1 MSAKTRRSVNDV
13 IVVGAGVAGLS
24 AARALAGRGINVRIL
39 EARDRI
45 GGRVWSVDR
54 LDLGAQWIHGT
65 EGNPITGLCRQFG
78 IPIYYVGG
86 DATYLGGWEDLH
98 LLRPNGAAVSMPEKN
113 ISIALADSV
122 RDEFDRWR
130 SARTAGKPRD
140 VPAAAAFARVMR
152 QHRLNA
158 SRASEA
164 DWHVRICTRDDWGGY
179 RDTLSA
185 LYWEEGYQVYG
196 YGDSAFP
203 DGFGVIPARLAEGL
217 NVRLNS
223 VVTHIRHNRSGVKV
237 RTTDDE
243 FRADAVIVTLPLGV
257 LKAGAVKFE
266 PALPRPKRDAIK
278 RLGIGC
284 LAKLALFYDKPF
296 WPPEPYIFG
305 LADGKDTMA
314 PTLAVN
320 LWHTHRIPCLV
331 FIVGGELGE
340 TLERWP
346 LEQAVDWA
354 KSALQR
360 MFRQA
365 PQPVRALRTGWTLD
379 PYTRGAY
386 SHVAVGAT
394 PADFD
399 RLAAPVG
406 QRLLFAGEATCRQHW
421 ACVHGAHVSG
431 LREAARLLGDPS
443 VMPQLRIT
451 EDRRWRDMMVRAGRF
466 FQMRA
471 TATDHAETA
480 RRAAVLRKS
489 DVFAEIEDRE
499 LDLLATMF
507 ERRALKAGEILCKAG
522 EDANH
527 VFVVA
532 SGRIAVRNGRARN
545 GDALVSVGAGAVIG
559 EYGLVTRD
567 AKRTAT
573 LVAQGPADIL
583 TLDYPRFRQFVVAYP
598 QCVLA
603 MLGVTVNRLQR
614 EVARGKKP
622 RAQVR

>member
-1 MSAKTRRSVNDV
+1 
-13 IVVGAGVAGLS
+13 
-24 AARALAGRGINVRIL
+24 
-39 EARDRI
+39 
-45 GGRVWSVDR
+45 
-54 LDLGAQWIHGT
+54 
-65 EGNPITGLCRQFG
+65 
-78 IPIYYVGG
+78 
-86 DATYLGGWEDLH
+86 
-98 LLRPNGAAVSMPEKN
+98 
-113 ISIALADSV
+113 
-122 RDEFDRWR
+122 
-130 SARTAGKPRD
+130 
-140 VPAAAAFARVMR
+140 
-152 QHRLNA
+152 
-158 SRASEA
+158 
-164 DWHVRICTRDDWGGY
+164 
-179 RDTLSA
+179 
-185 LYWEEGYQVYG
+185 
-196 YGDSAFP
+196 
-203 DGFGVIPARLAEGL
+203 
-217 NVRLNS
+217 
-223 VVTHIRHNRSGVKV
+223 
-237 RTTDDE
+237 
-243 FRADAVIVTLPLGV
+243 
-257 LKAGAVKFE
+257 
-266 PALPRPKRDAIK
+266 
-278 RLGIGC
+278 
-284 LAKLALFYDKPF
+284 
-296 WPPEPYIFG
+296 
-305 LADGKDTMA
+305 
-314 PTLAVN
+314 
-320 LWHTHRIPCLV
+320 
-331 FIVGGELGE
+331 
-340 TLERWP
+340 
-346 LEQAVDWA
+346 
-354 KSALQR
+354 

-489 DVFAEIEDRE
+489 EVFAEIEDRE

-522 EDANH
+522 EDASH